1 MGDRPHIT
9 LILPAYNE
17 VNAIAHTIK
26 EAEAYFEERRRTY
39 EIILCADG
47 DDGTRE
53 LASEMARTD
62 PALRVLGSVKRRG
75 KGYGVCQGVALARG
89 EIIGFVDADNKTP
102 IEEFDKFEPWLRDG
116 YEVVIGSR
124 GLRESRIEQAQPLH
138 RRVGSRGFG
147 LLMHTVVGLHDIVD
161 TQCGFKFFQ
170 RRAALDLFGRQRI
183 DGYMFDVEVL
193 YLAQRAGYRIAQVP
207 VRWRDDRDSRLALL
221 SGNVRNLIDLF
232 RIRFGRSRSTVLSSG
247 AQEPGLS
254 DGSKARSK

>member
-17 VNAIAHTIK
+17 VNTIAHTVK
-26 EAEAYFEERRRTY
+26 EAKAYFEERRKTY
-39 EIILCADG
+39 EIIISADG

-53 LASEMARTD
+53 LAAEVARTD
-62 PALRVLGSVKRRG
+62 QALRVLGGVERRG
-75 KGYGVCQGVALARG
+75 KGHGVRQGVALAKG

-124 GLRESRIEQAQPLH
+124 GLPGSRIEQAQPLH

-170 RRAALDLFGRQRI
+170 RRAARDLFGRQRI
-183 DGYMFDVEVL
+183 DGYMFDVEIL
-193 YLAQRAGYRIAQVP
+193 RLAQRAGYRIAQVP

-221 SGNVRNLIDLF
+221 SGNVRNVIDLF
-232 RIRFGRSRSTVLSSG
+232 RIRFTNASKSVRFSG
-247 AQEPGLS
+247 AEDPGVS
-254 DGSKARSK
+254 QTGETAGK